1 MHVIPS
7 TQLVRIGSV
16 SLEEKSLIETRSE
29 FKKQPRPLELT
40 FHRRRNELRHIIRLT
55 LKKKNAEQTPSVG
68 VGVRARV
75 TVTARLRVGVIEGKD
90 AFEGKGV

>member
-16 SLEEKSLIETRSE
+16 SLKEKSLIETRSE

-40 FHRRRNELRHIIRLT
+40 FHRRRNKLRHIIRLT
-55 LKKKNAEQTPSVG
+55 LKKKNAEQNPSVR
-68 VGVRARV
+68 VRVRARV
-75 TVTARLRVGVIEGKD
+75 RVTVRVRL
-90 AFEGKGV
+90 